1 MFCCVC
7 SCRRYVSLNS
17 HYVIL
22 NSHYVILNAVK
33 NLEVSV
39 AVNGSTSLEILRYTQ
54 DDIVGVVILNAHLVI
69 LNAHLV
75 ILNSHHVILNGVKNL
90 SVCAGVRPLC
100 YPGDPSFHSG

>member
-1 MFCCVC
+1 ML
-7 SCRRYVSLNS
+7 SS

-22 NSHYVILNAVK
+22 NGVK

-39 AVNGSTSLEILRYTQ
+39 AVDSSTSLEILRFTQ

-75 ILNSHHVILNGVKNL
+75 ILNGVKNL
-90 SVCAGVRPLC
+90 SVCAGVRLLC
-100 YPGDPSFHSG
+100 YPVDPSFHSG

>member
-1 MFCCVC
+1 MFCCVF

-22 NSHYVILNAVK
+22 NGVK

-39 AVNGSTSLEILRYTQ
+39 AVNGSTSLEILRFTQ
-54 DDIVGVVILNAHLVI
+54 DDIVGVVILNAHL
-69 LNAHLV
+69 
-75 ILNSHHVILNGVKNL
+75 VILNGVKNL

>member
-1 MFCCVC
+1 MFCCVF

-22 NSHYVILNAVK
+22 SSHYVILNGVK

-39 AVNGSTSLEILRYTQ
+39 AVNGSTSLEILRFTQ
-54 DDIVGVVILNAHLVI
+54 DDIVGVVMLNALLVI
-69 LNAHLV
+69 LNPHYV
-75 ILNSHHVILNGVKNL
+75 FLNVVKNL
-90 SVCAGVRPLC
+90 SVCAGVRPLY

>member
-1 MFCCVC
+1 MLAFDRCAILEILRFTQDDIVG
-7 SCRRYVSLNS
+7 VVMLNS

-22 NSHYVILNAVK
+22 NGVK

-39 AVNGSTSLEILRYTQ
+39 AVNGSTSLEILRFTQ
-54 DDIVGVVILNAHLVI
+54 DDIVGVVM

-90 SVCAGVRPLC
+90 SVCACVRLLY
-100 YPGDPSFHSG
+100 YPVDPSFHSG

>member
-22 NSHYVILNAVK
+22 NSHYVILNGVK

-39 AVNGSTSLEILRYTQ
+39 AVNGSTSLEILRFTQ
-54 DDIVGVVILNAHLVI
+54 DDIVLVVLYKPVACKVNAMRVL
-69 LNAHLV
+69 
-75 ILNSHHVILNGVKNL
+75 
-90 SVCAGVRPLC
+90 
-100 YPGDPSFHSG
+100 

>member
-1 MFCCVC
+1 MC

-54 DDIVGVVILNAHLVI
+54 DDIVGVVILNSHYVI
-69 LNAHLV
+69 LNAHL
-75 ILNSHHVILNGVKNL
+75 VILNGVKNL
-90 SVCAGVRPLC
+90 SVCACVRPLC

>member
-1 MFCCVC
+1 MFCCVF
-7 SCRRYVSLNS
+7 SCRRYVSQNS

-22 NSHYVILNAVK
+22 SSYYVILNGVK

-39 AVNGSTSLEILRYTQ
+39 AVNGSTSLEILRFTQ
-54 DDIVGVVILNAHLVI
+54 DDIVGVVM

-75 ILNSHHVILNGVKNL
+75 ILNSHDVILNAVKNL

-100 YPGDPSFHSG
+100 YPGDPSLHSG

>member
-1 MFCCVC
+1 MFCCVF

-22 NSHYVILNAVK
+22 SSHYVILSSHYVILNGVK

-39 AVNGSTSLEILRYTQ
+39 AVDSSTSLEILRFTQ
-54 DDIVGVVILNAHLVI
+54 DDIVGVVILNAHLVM
-69 LNAHLV
+69 
-75 ILNSHHVILNGVKNL
+75 LNSHYVILNGVKKL

-100 YPGDPSFHSG
+100 YPVDPSFHSG

>member
-1 MFCCVC
+1 MFCCVF

-22 NSHYVILNAVK
+22 SSHYVILNGVK

-39 AVNGSTSLEILRYTQ
+39 AVNGSTSLEILRFTQ
-54 DDIVGVVILNAHLVI
+54 DDIVGVVM

-75 ILNSHHVILNGVKNL
+75 ILNSHYVILNGVKNL
-90 SVCAGVRPLC
+90 SVCACVRLLC
-100 YPGDPSFHSG
+100 YPVDPSFHSG